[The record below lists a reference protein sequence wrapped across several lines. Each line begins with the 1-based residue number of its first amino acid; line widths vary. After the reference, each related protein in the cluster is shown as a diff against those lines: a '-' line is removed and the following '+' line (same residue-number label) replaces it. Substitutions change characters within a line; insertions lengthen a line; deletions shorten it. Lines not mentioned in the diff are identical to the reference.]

1 MSKNAP
7 ANTVTVIAV
16 QIPNGGLHDMVKHPG
31 EAGYSGTLY
40 GEEEDGSRWSMP
52 FWLPDHVAE
61 EWAEDNHVPF

>member
-16 QIPNGGLHDMVKHPG
+16 QIPNGGLHDMAKHPD

-40 GEEEDGSRWSMP
+40 GEDEDGTPWSMP

-61 EWAEDNHVPF
+61 KWAEAAHAPF

>member
-1 MSKNAP
+1 MSKTAP
-7 ANTVTVIAV
+7 ANSVTVIAV
-16 QIPNGGLHDMVKHPG
+16 QIPNGGLHDMVRQLG
-31 EAGYSGTLY
+31 AEMFEGTLY